1 MQIPDIS
8 NMPVSSALS
17 LVGRVAVVTGGAM
30 GLGKAT
36 ARRLAE
42 VGAFVVI
49 ADIDLDSAHA
59 TVKELKESSDARM
72 AATHMDVS
80 DSRSV
85 STAADFAV
93 NKFGGLDIWVNNA
106 GIPSAASLT
115 AVSEGEWD
123 RVMGVNLRGTFLG
136 AREASKRMIAA
147 DKGGV
152 IINIASLAG
161 MCGIAR
167 QTTYG
172 SSKAGVIGLTLNMSV
187 DLAPHGIRV
196 LAVSPGVMLTE
207 NKMYIADIEPEV
219 ARNSGIPGLS
229 GSALGRLGV
238 ADDIARVVLFC
249 ASDLSIF
256 MTGTTLLVDGGV
268 RA

>member
-8 NMPVSSALS
+8 SMPISSILS
-17 LVGRVAVVTGGAM
+17 LTGRVAVVTGGAM

-36 ARRLAE
+36 ARRLTE
-42 VGAFVVI
+42 VGASVVI

-59 TVKELKESSDARM
+59 TVKELKESNARV
-72 AATHMDVS
+72 AATRMDVL

-85 STAADFAV
+85 SAAADFAV
-93 NKFGGLDIWVNNA
+93 DKFGGLDIWVNNA

-115 AVSEGEWD
+115 AVSEDEWD

-136 AREASKRMIAA
+136 AREASKRMITA
-147 DKGGV
+147 DKNGV

-161 MCGIAR
+161 MCGIAT

-196 LAVSPGVMLTE
+196 LAIAPGVMLTE
-207 NKMYIADIEPEV
+207 NKMHIANMEPEV
-219 ARNSGIPGLS
+219 ARNTGIPGLA

-256 MTGTTLLVDGGV
+256 MTGTTLVVDGGV